1 MKRDFW
7 IEHAWLELR
16 DQSHEYRK
24 KNLQICYIQ
33 KKKNTNKK
41 QVKCVLIDLIYVF
54 CNMWGNNTKYQAQ
67 DLVDF
72 FIDKI
77 FSKKNIQCLSSP
89 NPREDVAIRI

>member
-1 MKRDFW
+1 MNIARK
-7 IEHAWLELR
+7 I
-16 DQSHEYRK
+16 YRYAIFK
-24 KNLQICYIQ
+24 KYIYI
-33 KKKNTNKK
+33 TNKK

-77 FSKKNIQCLSSP
+77 FSKKKFN
-89 NPREDVAIRI
+89 V